1 MTIPQDERIRVQK
14 LSSMLATITLGVG
27 LNTMPATAGDADE
40 VPEPVN
46 QGDLSFSLG
55 ADITTAYFFRGYL
68 QEDQGFIFQP
78 WAELGVTL
86 VEGMNNA
93 PGMSLAFGNWNSFHS
108 EKTGATEPNVR
119 SWYESDF
126 YGGITLQWDAFS
138 LGVSHTV
145 YTYPNSDF
153 NTVQEIG
160 VTAGFSPPEDSICQ
174 KVLGD
179 ISLGLHFEVDN
190 SNVNTDEAIYMEL
203 GFGPSFDIFDK
214 KATLSIPVTLGF
226 SLDDYYID
234 DSGNDDFFGY
244 ASVGADVAI
253 PLGSGAY
260 GEWTLN
266 VGGNLLFLGSAAE
279 AANGGDEVEAIGYI
293 GLSFSY

>member
-1 MTIPQDERIRVQK
+1 MTIPQDERIPVQK
-14 LSSMLATITLGVG
+14 LSSMLATIALGVG
-27 LNTMPATAGDADE
+27 VNTMPAIAGEVDE
-40 VPEPVN
+40 LPEPVN

-55 ADITTAYFFRGYL
+55 AEITSAYFFRGYV

-86 VEGMNNA
+86 VEGVDNS
-93 PGMSLAFGNWNSFHS
+93 PGVSLAFGNWNSFHS

-126 YGGITLQWDAFS
+126 YGGITLNWDAFS

-160 VTAGFSPPEDSICQ
+160 VTAGFSLPEDSMCHT
-174 KVLGD
+174 VLGD

-203 GFGPSFDIFDK
+203 GFGPSFDIFDE

-234 DSGNDDFFGY
+234 DSGDDDFFGY

-279 AANGGDEVEAIGYI
+279 TANGGDDVEVYGYV

>member
-1 MTIPQDERIRVQK
+1 MQK
-14 LSSMLATITLGVG
+14 FSSMLATIALGVG
-27 LNTMPATAGDADE
+27 VNTMPAIAGDVDE
-40 VPEPVN
+40 LPEPVN
-46 QGDLSFSLG
+46 QGNLSFSLG
-55 ADITTAYFFRGYL
+55 ADITSAYFFRGYV

-78 WAELGVTL
+78 WAELGATL
-86 VEGMNNA
+86 VEGADNS
-93 PGMSLAFGNWNSFHS
+93 PGVSLVFGSWSSLHS
-108 EKTGATEPNVR
+108 EKTGATEQNLQA
-119 SWYESDF
+119 WYETDI
-126 YGGITLQWDAFS
+126 YGGITLDWDAFS
-138 LGVSHTV
+138 LGASYTV

-153 NTVQEIG
+153 NTVQEIA
-160 VTAGFSPPEDSICQ
+160 VTAGFSLPEDSMCK

-190 SNVNTDEAIYMEL
+190 SNVSTDEAIYMEL
-203 GFGPSFDIFDK
+203 GFGPSFGIFEE

-234 DSGNDDFFGY
+234 DSGDDDFFGY

-266 VGGNLLFLGSAAE
+266 VGGNLLLLGSATE
-279 AANGGDEVEAIGYI
+279 AANSGDDVEVYGYV

>member
-1 MTIPQDERIRVQK
+1 MQK
-14 LSSMLATITLGVG
+14 LSSMLATIALGVG
-27 LNTMPATAGDADE
+27 VNTMPATAGDVDE
-40 VPEPVN
+40 LPEPVN

-55 ADITTAYFFRGYL
+55 TEITSAYFFRGYV

-78 WAELGVTL
+78 WAELGVSL
-86 VEGMNNA
+86 VEGADNS
-93 PGMSLAFGNWNSFHS
+93 PGVSLVFGSWSSLHS
-108 EKTGATEPNVR
+108 EKTGATEQNLQA
-119 SWYESDF
+119 WYETDI
-126 YGGITLQWDAFS
+126 YGGITLDWDAFS
-138 LGVSHTV
+138 LGASYTV

-160 VTAGFSPPEDSICQ
+160 VTAGFSLPEDSMCQ

-190 SNVNTDEAIYMEL
+190 SNVSTDEAIYMEL
-203 GFGPSFDIFDK
+203 GFGPSFDIFDE

-234 DSGNDDFFGY
+234 SGGDDDFFGY

-266 VGGNLLFLGSAAE
+266 VGGNLLLLGSATE
-279 AANGGDEVEAIGYI
+279 AANGGDEVEVIGYI
-293 GLSFSY
+293 GLSFSF